1 MTPHAHH
8 TRPRYHPGSSKKEI
22 EEEPDWQTAGL
33 HRIGLRNGENYIPGL
48 THRGDEWLKQEL
60 EYEEHAINVEDELK
74 RSLERGDLITVRDVM
89 TKQEDF
95 HLRTPEVFSKGW
107 RYALHTTEDFIKYQQ
122 DWPINIQ
129 KRQKEEEEKE
139 KKEEEEKEEEEEQL
153 KKEHEWRRERGQN
166 TTQKNAY
173 ASKEVPDEI
182 QEQNETADQKKPAA
196 TKGDGLEQKLSAQEI
211 TLLRALQHEKEYMHS
226 LERNDGKGQSPLA
239 HDEDRGHFRIDEA
252 DQFTPDNWIPRN
264 DALIRLTGKHP
275 FNSEPPLSMLYD
287 AGLITPNK
295 VHFVRNHGSVPHLR
309 WQTHRL
315 DVENGKLV
323 LSMGELEGEFNA
335 INIPVLVGCD
345 GNRRKEVNMVKRSKG
360 FNWGSGAC
368 GCAYWKGPLVRD
380 VLLAAGVPQEASPRR
395 SWVNF
400 EGADHLA
407 EGKYATCIPLE
418 YAMDPNND
426 VILAYEMNDK
436 ALPPDH
442 GYPVRVIIPG
452 YVGGRCVKWLS
463 RIWTSEEPND
473 SYYHVFD
480 NRVVPDFITEM
491 DSEFAKAMFSSPST
505 ACNEQSLNSVI
516 VKPAHGEM
524 LDLVMENNKKRKEY
538 RVEGFAYAGGGHE
551 VQRVEISLDD
561 GKNWLYCIR
570 RFPET
575 PIRHGKK
582 FWTWVHWSVD
592 VDIVHL
598 AQAKG
603 ITVRCFDVFKNCQ
616 SERLNWNLL
625 GMMNNCWYTVHSNII
640 QDPKSGDLSITFQ
653 HPTEPGSG
661 QGGWMRPSTEEQIDE
676 IRHEVGAP
684 QKQFTREEIE
694 KHDSE
699 SDCWIV
705 INNKVYDATS
715 VLSWHPGGSASIM
728 GHAGRAHAATTD
740 EFDSVHDDYAQQKL
754 SECVLGVVTDKTKA
768 YIKKQAEESAKEKA
782 KTNSANSE
790 SGILRHK
797 WTQVRLHKKERISA
811 DTQLYTF
818 ALPPGSKS
826 LGLSTCQHIQL
837 GFHFAD
843 KLVVRPYTPVRPIFE
858 SEADGTFKLA
868 VKTYF
873 PSSKQPGGTM
883 SNVLDCL
890 RENEEVEVKGPTGLI
905 QYEGCGQFVI
915 DGTKRK
921 FKNVTLILGG
931 SGITPGYQLIARI
944 LRSDTELEG
953 SKDETCIRVIDAN
966 KTEDDILLVDE
977 LGEFAKQHPKQF
989 QIVHVLADPHRELTE
1004 GRIKGLVDRD
1014 IIRKHGFEP
1023 AEGNV
1028 ALLCGPPG
1036 LIKMAALPNLKDW
1049 GYKEDETLFG
1059 F

>member
-8 TRPRYHPGSSKKEI
+8 THPRYHPGSTRKEI
-22 EEEPDWQTAGL
+22 EEEPDWRTAGL
-33 HRIGLRNGENYIPGL
+33 HRIGLRNGENNFPGL
-48 THRGDEWLKQEL
+48 THRGDEWLKEEL
-60 EYEEHAINVEDELK
+60 EYEQHAIKTEAELK
-74 RSLERGDLITVRDVM
+74 QSLKRGDLITVRDVM

-95 HLRTPEVFSKGW
+95 HLRRPEVFSKGW
-107 RYALHTTEDFIKYQQ
+107 RYVLHTTEDFIKYQQ
-122 DWPINIQ
+122 DWPVNIQ
-129 KRQKEEEEKE
+129 KRQKEAEEKAG
-139 KKEEEEKEEEEEQL
+139 KEEEEGQL

-166 TTQKNAY
+166 TTQQNAY
-173 ASKEVPDEI
+173 ASKEPDDK
-182 QEQNETADQKKPAA
+182 QEQNETTVLKEPAA
-196 TKGDGLEQKLSAQEI
+196 IKSDDLKQQYSAQEI

-226 LERNDGKGQSPLA
+226 LKRNDGKGQSPLA
-239 HDEDRGHFRIDEA
+239 HNEDQKYFRIDEA
-252 DQFTPDNWIPRN
+252 DQFTPDNWIPRT

-295 VHFVRNHGSVPHLR
+295 IHFVRNHGSVPHLR

-323 LSMGELEGEFNA
+323 LSMEELKKEFDT
-335 INIPVLVGCD
+335 INIPVLIACD

-368 GCAYWKGPLVRD
+368 GCAYWKGPLLRD
-380 VLLAAGVPQEASPRR
+380 VLLAAGVPREAPLRR
-395 SWVNF
+395 TWVNF
-400 EGADHLA
+400 EGADHPN

-442 GYPVRVIIPG
+442 GYPVRVVIPG

-463 RIWTSEEPND
+463 RIWTSDVPND

-480 NRVVPDFITEM
+480 NRVVPNFITEM
-491 DSEFAKAMFSSPST
+491 DSEFAKAMFSNPST

-516 VKPAHGEM
+516 VKPAHGER
-524 LDLVMENNKKRKEY
+524 LDLLTENNTKRKQY
-538 RVEGFAYAGGGHE
+538 RIEGFAYAGGGHE
-551 VQRVEISLDD
+551 VQRVEISLD
-561 GKNWLYCIR
+561 GGENWLYCIR
-570 RFPET
+570 RFPEA
-575 PIRHGKK
+575 PIRHGKR

-598 AQAKG
+598 AQANG

-625 GMMNNCWYTVHSNII
+625 GMMNNSWHTVRSNITR
-640 QDPKSGDLSITFQ
+640 DPKSGDLSIIFR

-661 QGGWMRPSTEEQIDE
+661 QGGWMKPSTEDHIDE
-676 IRHEVGAP
+676 IRHEVAAP

-694 KHDSE
+694 KHDLE

-715 VLSWHPGGSASIM
+715 VLSWHPGGAAAIM
-728 GHAGRAHAATTD
+728 AHAGMAHAKTTE

-754 SECVLGVVTDKTKA
+754 SECVLGTVTDKTKA
-768 YIKKQAEESAKEKA
+768 YMKKQAEEDAKARA
-782 KTNSANSE
+782 KTNSVNSE
-790 SGILRHK
+790 SGIQRHR
-797 WTQVRLHKKERISA
+797 WTQVRLLKKERLSA

-818 ALPPGSKS
+818 ALPPGAKS
-826 LGLSTCQHIQL
+826 LGLNTCQHIQL

-843 KLVVRPYTPVRPIFE
+843 KLVVRPYTPLRPIFE
-858 SEADGTFKLA
+858 SEADGTFTLA

-873 PSSKQPGGTM
+873 PSSTQPGGTM

-890 RENEEVEVKGPTGLI
+890 RANEEVEVKGPAGLI
-905 QYEGCGQFVI
+905 QYEGRGQFVI

-944 LRSDTELEG
+944 LRSDTVPG
-953 SKDETCIRVIDAN
+953 CSKDTTCLRVIDAN

-989 QIVHVLADPHRELTE
+989 QIVHVLADPHQELVE
-1004 GRIKGLVDRD
+1004 GMIKGFVNRD
-1014 IIRKHGFEP
+1014 IIRKYGFEP
-1023 AEGNV
+1023 EEENV

-1049 GYKEDETLFG
+1049 GYKEDENLFG

>member
-8 TRPRYHPGSSKKEI
+8 TRPRYHPGSTKKEI
-22 EEEPDWQTAGL
+22 EEEPDWRTAGL
-33 HRIGLRNGENYIPGL
+33 HRIGLRNGENNFPGL
-48 THRGDEWLKQEL
+48 THRGDEWLKEEL
-60 EYEEHAINVEDELK
+60 EHEEHAIKIEAELK
-74 RSLERGDLITVRDVM
+74 KRLERGDLVTVRDVM

-95 HLRTPEVFSKGW
+95 HLSRPEVFSRGW
-107 RYALHTTEDFIKYQQ
+107 RYVLHTTEDFIKNQQ
-122 DWPINIQ
+122 DWPANIQ
-129 KRQKEEEEKE
+129 KRRKEEEDRKR
-139 KKEEEEKEEEEEQL
+139 EEGEDEQL

-166 TTQKNAY
+166 TTRRNAY
-173 ASKEVPDEI
+173 ASREPED
-182 QEQNETADQKKPAA
+182 EQNENEPAVEKESA
-196 TKGDGLEQKLSAQEI
+196 AGKGDDLKQKYSAQEI
-211 TLLRALQHEKEYMHS
+211 ALLRALQHENKYMHS
-226 LERNDGKGQSPLA
+226 LKRNDGKGQSPMV
-239 HDEDRGHFRIDEA
+239 HCEDQRQFCIDEA
-252 DQFTPDNWIPRN
+252 DQFTPDNWVPRS

-275 FNSEPPLSMLYD
+275 FNSEPPLNMLYD

-295 VHFVRNHGSVPHLR
+295 IHFVRNHGSVPHLR

-323 LSMGELEGEFNA
+323 LPMEELKDEFDA
-335 INIPVLVGCD
+335 INIPVLIACD
-345 GNRRKEVNMVKRSKG
+345 GNRRKEVNMAKRSKG
-360 FNWGSGAC
+360 FNWGPGAC
-368 GCAYWKGPLVRD
+368 GCAYWKGPLLRD
-380 VLLAAGVPQEASPRR
+380 VLLAAGISPEPSQRR
-395 SWVNF
+395 TWVNF
-400 EGADHLA
+400 EGADQPN

-436 ALPPDH
+436 VLPPDH
-442 GYPVRVIIPG
+442 GYPVRVVIPG

-463 RIWTSEEPND
+463 RIWTSDKPND

-491 DSEFAKAMFSSPST
+491 DSEFAKAMFSNPST

-516 VKPAHGEM
+516 VKPAHGET
-524 LDLVMENNKKRKEY
+524 LNLISENNKRRKEY
-538 RVEGFAYAGGGHE
+538 RVEGYAYAGGGHE
-551 VQRVEISLDD
+551 VQRVEVSLDD

-570 RFPET
+570 RFPDA

-592 VDIVHL
+592 VDIAHL
-598 AQAKG
+598 AQASG

-625 GMMNNCWYTVHSNII
+625 GMMNNCWYTVRSNITE
-640 QDPKSGDLSITFQ
+640 DPKSGDPLITFR

-661 QGGWMRPSTEEQIDE
+661 EGGWMKPSTEEQIDE
-676 IRHEVGAP
+676 IRPEVAAP

-715 VLSWHPGGSASIM
+715 VLGWHPGGPAAIM
-728 GHAGRAHAATTD
+728 AHAGRVHAETTE
-740 EFDSVHDDYAQQKL
+740 EFDSIHDDYAQQKL

-768 YIKKQAEESAKEKA
+768 YIKKQAEESAKA
-782 KTNSANSE
+782 RATANSTSSG
-790 SGILRHK
+790 SGIQRHK
-797 WTQVRLHKKERISA
+797 WTQVRLRRKERLSE

-818 ALPPGSKS
+818 ALPPGTKS
-826 LGLSTCQHIQL
+826 LGLKTCQHIQL

-843 KLVVRPYTPVRPIFE
+843 KLVIRPYTPVRPIFE

-890 RENEEVEVKGPTGLI
+890 REDEEVEVKGPAGLI
-905 QYEGCGQFVI
+905 EYEGQGQFVI
-915 DGTKRK
+915 DGKRRK
-921 FKNVTLILGG
+921 FQNVTLILGG
-931 SGITPGYQLIARI
+931 SGITPGYQLIAHI
-944 LRSDTELEG
+944 LRSDMVPGG
-953 SKDETCIRVIDAN
+953 SKDPTCLRVIDAN
-966 KTEDDILLVDE
+966 KTEDDILLADE
-977 LGEFAKQHPKQF
+977 LGEFAKRHPKQF
-989 QIVHVLADPHRELTE
+989 QIVHVLADPHQELTE
-1004 GRIKGLVDRD
+1004 GRIKGLVNKG
-1014 IIRKHGFEP
+1014 IIREYGFGPE
-1023 AEGNV
+1023 EGNV

-1049 GYKEDETLFG
+1049 GYKEDENLFG

>member
-1 MTPHAHH
+1 MTLHAHH
-8 TRPRYHPGSSKKEI
+8 TRPRYHAGATKREI

-33 HRIGLRNGENYIPGL
+33 HRIGLRNGENNVPGL
-48 THRGDEWLKQEL
+48 THKGDELLKEEL
-60 EYEEHAINVEDELK
+60 EYEEHAIQVEGQLK
-74 RSLERGDLITVRDVM
+74 KALERGDLITVRDVM

-95 HLRTPEVFSKGW
+95 HLRTPDVFSKGW

-122 DWPINIQ
+122 DWPANIQ
-129 KRQKEEEEKE
+129 KRQKEEQEK
-139 KKEEEEKEEEEEQL
+139 EKEEEEDEDQL

-173 ASKEVPDEI
+173 ATKEESDEK
-182 QEQNETADQKKPAA
+182 QDQNETADQKKPAA
-196 TKGDGLEQKLSAQEI
+196 KKGNGLKQKLSAQEI

-226 LERNDGKGQSPLA
+226 LERNNGKRQSPLA
-239 HDEDRGHFRIDEA
+239 HYEDQNQFRIDEV

-275 FNSEPPLSMLYD
+275 FNAEPPLSMLYE
-287 AGLITPNK
+287 AGLITPNT

-315 DVENGKLV
+315 DVENGMLILPMEELK
-323 LSMGELEGEFNA
+323 MGFDT
-335 INIPVLVGCD
+335 INIPVLIACD

-368 GCAYWKGPLVRD
+368 GCAYWKGPLLRD
-380 VLLAAGVPQEASPRR
+380 VLLAAGVPRKASLRR
-395 SWVNF
+395 TWVNF
-400 EGADHLA
+400 EGADNPT

-436 ALPPDH
+436 PLPPDH

-463 RIWTSEEPND
+463 RIWTSDAPND
-473 SYYHVFD
+473 TYYHVFD

-491 DSEFAKAMFSSPST
+491 DSEFAKAMFSNPST

-516 VKPAHGEM
+516 VKPSHGER
-524 LDLVMENNKKRKEY
+524 LDLVAENNKKRKEY

-551 VQRVEISLDD
+551 VQRVEISLDN

-570 RFPET
+570 RFPEA

-582 FWTWVHWSVD
+582 FWTWVHWLVD

-598 AQAKG
+598 AQANG

-625 GMMNNCWYTVHSNII
+625 GMMNNCWYTVRSNIT
-640 QDPKSGDLSITFQ
+640 QDPKSGDLLITFQ
-653 HPTEPGSG
+653 HPTEPGSS

-676 IRHEVGAP
+676 IRHEVAAP
-684 QKQFTREEIE
+684 QQQFTREEIE

-715 VLSWHPGGSASIM
+715 VLSWHPGGSAAIM
-728 GHAGRAHAATTD
+728 AHAGRAHAATTE
-740 EFDSVHDDYAQQKL
+740 EFESVHDDYAQQKL
-754 SECVLGVVTDKTKA
+754 SECVLGVVTDKTRA
-768 YIKKQAEESAKEKA
+768 YIKKQAEESAKARAKA
-782 KTNSANSE
+782 NSANSE

-797 WTQVRLHKKERISA
+797 WTQVRLLKKERISS

-818 ALPPGSKS
+818 TLPPGSKS
-826 LGLSTCQHIQL
+826 LGLNTGQHIQL
-837 GFHFAD
+837 GFHFVD

-858 SEADGTFKLA
+858 SEADGTFKLV

-890 RENEEVEVKGPTGLI
+890 RENEEVEVKGPGGLI
-905 QYEGCGQFVI
+905 QYKGCGKFVI
-915 DGTKRK
+915 DDTKRQ

-944 LRSDTELEG
+944 LRSDTVPGG
-953 SKDETCIRVIDAN
+953 SKDTTCLRVIDAN
-966 KTEDDILLVDE
+966 KTEDDILLGDE

-989 QIVHVLADPHRELTE
+989 QIVHVLADPHQELTE
-1004 GRIKGLVDRD
+1004 GRMKGLVNRD
-1014 IIRKHGFEP
+1014 VIRKYGFEP

-1028 ALLCGPPG
+1028 ALVCGPPG
-1036 LIKMAALPNLKDW
+1036 LIKMAALPNLKEW
-1049 GYKEDETLFG
+1049 GYKEDENLFG